1 MPSSTDSNSPVTW
14 DVLII
19 GAGLAGL
26 SAANDLHRAGLTVLV
41 VDKGRGLGGRL
52 AGRRIGDATFD
63 HGAQFMTARDSRFKA
78 SVAEW
83 IEAGVAEEWYSSYPG
98 HANGHPRYR
107 GVPTMTAVAKYLA
120 TDINVLRT
128 TRVESI
134 TQESAQDNQLWS
146 AALDNGDTI
155 SAKALLITSPVPQ
168 TIDLLASGNIAVP
181 ADKQARL
188 DRIDYEACI
197 AVMAV
202 LDGPTAIA
210 VPGATAFDE
219 GPIGWISDNL
229 QKGVSKIPAVTIHG
243 SGDFSAKHYE
253 DDKMQTGQTLIDAA
267 APYLGNAKVT
277 EYQVHG
283 WRYSKPSVVD
293 PEACMLLSESTDMPP
308 LALAG
313 DAFAGPRFEG
323 AVLSGWAA
331 AKSLIAAL
339 A

>member
-1 MPSSTDSNSPVTW
+1 MTSSTTF

-26 SAANDLHRAGLTVLV
+26 SAANDLQQAGLNVLV

-63 HGAQFMTARDSRFKA
+63 HGAQFMTARDSRFQA

-83 IEAGVAEEWYSSYPG
+83 IKAGVAEEWYSSYPG
-98 HANGHPRYR
+98 HPNGHPRYR

-120 TDINVLRT
+120 IDIKVLRT
-128 TRVESI
+128 TRVDSI
-134 TQESAQDNQLWS
+134 AQNSTQDNKLWS
-146 AALDNGDTI
+146 AALDNGDRV

-168 TIDLLASGNIAVP
+168 TIDLLTSGNIQIP

-188 DRIDYEACI
+188 DLIDYEACI

-202 LDGPTAIA
+202 LDGPTAIP
-210 VPGATAFDE
+210 VPGATAFDD

-243 SGDFSAKHYE
+243 SGAFSAEHF
-253 DDKMQTGQTLIDAA
+253 DSDKMHTGQSLIDAA
-267 APYLGNAKVT
+267 AAYLGDAKVT

-283 WRYSKPSVVD
+283 WRYSKPTVVD
-293 PEACMLLSESTDMPP
+293 PEASMLLSEATDLPP

-339 A
+339 S